1 MPKGYPVA
9 VRDFVREHVEG
20 ISNRDLAKLVNQEF
34 GTDFTEESMKSYIG
48 NHKLYRKNRRGYR
61 KIRSKLFPE
70 EVAVFILENYKGIGP
85 KQMAAVLNE
94 KFGSSYTR
102 EQVKTYYNNHDL
114 NSGLTGYYEK
124 GNTPWTKGKKW
135 DEYMSPEKQQRS
147 RETTF
152 KKGDIPHNKMPI
164 GTMTKTEDGITLIK
178 VSEDGGQW
186 DRWMP
191 IHRKVWEDHHG
202 PIPEGMMV
210 IYKDGNKDN
219 WEIDNLMLITNGE
232 NAQLNTR
239 GLRFGDPEKTEAGLL
254 IAKMYQAAR
263 KRRQE

>member
-20 ISNRDLAKLVNQEF
+20 ISNRDLARLVNTEF
-34 GTDFTEESMKSYIG
+34 GTNFTEESMKSYIG
-48 NHKLYRKNRRGYR
+48 NHKLYRKNKRGYR
-61 KIRSKLFPE
+61 KVYSKTFPE
-70 EVAVFILENYKGIGP
+70 EVAVFIRENYVGVGP
-85 KQMAAVLNE
+85 KEMAAVLNE
-94 KFGSSYTR
+94 KFGSSYTK
-102 EQVKTYYNNHDL
+102 EQLKSYYNNHNL
-114 NSGLTGYYEK
+114 NSGLTGRYEK
-124 GNTPWTKGKKW
+124 GNVPYTKGKSW
-135 DEYMSPEKQQRS
+135 DEYMSPEGRQNSMK
-147 RETTF
+147 TTY
-152 KKGDIPHNKMPI
+152 KKGDMPHNTVPV
-164 GTMTKTEDGITLIK
+164 GTITKTAEGVALIK
-178 VSEDGGQW
+178 VSMDGGQW

-210 IYKDGNKDN
+210 IFKDGNKDN
-219 WEIDNLMLITNGE
+219 WEIDNLALITNGE

-239 GLRFGDPEKTEAGLL
+239 GLRFDNPEKTEAGLL

>member
-20 ISNRDLAKLVNQEF
+20 ISNRDLARLVNAEF
-34 GTDFTEESMKSYIG
+34 DTNFTEESMKSYIG
-48 NHKLYRKNRRGYR
+48 NHKLYRKNKRGYR
-61 KIRSKLFPE
+61 KVYSKTFPE
-70 EVAVFILENYKGIGP
+70 EVAVFIRENYVGVGP
-85 KQMAAVLNE
+85 KEMAAVLNE
-94 KFGSSYTR
+94 KFGSSYTK

-114 NSGLTGYYEK
+114 NSGLTGRYEK
-124 GNTPWTKGKKW
+124 GNVPYTKGKSW
-135 DEYMSPEKQQRS
+135 DEYMSPEAQQRS
-147 RETTF
+147 LRTAY
-152 KKGDIPHNKMPI
+152 KKGNVPENILPV
-164 GTMTKTEDGITLIK
+164 GTITKTAEGAALIK
-178 VSEDGGQW
+178 VSMDGGQW

-210 IYKDGNKDN
+210 IFKDGNKDN
-219 WEIDNLMLITNGE
+219 WEIDNLALITNGE

-239 GLRFGDPEKTEAGLL
+239 GLRFDNPEKTEAGLL
-254 IAKMYQAAR
+254 VAKMYQAAR

>member
-94 KFGSSYTR
+94 KFGSSYTKD
-102 EQVKTYYNNHDL
+102 QLKSYYNNHNL
-114 NSGLTGYYEK
+114 NSGLTGRYEK
-124 GNTPWTKGKKW
+124 GNVPYTKGKSW
-135 DEYMSPEKQQRS
+135 DEYMSPEGRQNSMK
-147 RETTF
+147 TTY
-152 KKGDIPHNKMPI
+152 KKGDMPHNTVPV
-164 GTMTKTEDGITLIK
+164 GTITKTEDGYTLEK
-178 VSEDGGQW
+178 VKAKGGQW
-186 DRWMP
+186 DRWMLR
-191 IHRKVWEDHHG
+191 HRRVWEENFG

-210 IYKDGNKDN
+210 GFKDGNKENCDPQ
-219 WEIDNLMLITNGE
+219 NLMLLTKGE
-232 NAQLNTR
+232 NAELNGR
-239 GLRFGDPEKTEAGLL
+239 GLRFSNPEQTEAGLL
-254 IAKMYQAAR
+254 VAKMHQAVK